1 MFLPFLNSRV
11 TEPKFTK
18 YLQDVA
24 RSSRMKLLKLE
35 LRHST
40 SFRNAKVTNEDESA
54 DFTFLTLKLV
64 AMAMS
69 IKRSENSQISNL
81 RSNIYPEWRYCNP
94 FGMSALRIKLKSPI
108 LPIMTTKLVA
118 MAMSLEP
125 YEQRVRWAIYDQIP
139 TIW

>member
-54 DFTFLTLKLV
+54 DFTIF
-64 AMAMS
+64 
-69 IKRSENSQISNL
+69 NSKIGCHGNV
-81 RSNIYPEWRYCNP
+81 Y
-94 FGMSALRIKLKSPI
+94 
-108 LPIMTTKLVA
+108 
-118 MAMSLEP
+118 
-125 YEQRVRWAIYDQIP
+125 
-139 TIW
+139 